1 MINITKR
8 ILIITEDE
16 KSSKIYFESFKKD
29 EKLKRQLASLEIKV
43 IHPKNHDPVGLV
55 SMAKELK
62 IKAKRERNPYDEIWI
77 ALDKDGHANIDKAIV
92 TAKDNKIQ
100 VALSVICFEY
110 WILLHFERT
119 TRPFTKCDDIIR
131 YIKSKYIPDYDK
143 KNNYYP
149 LLKDKIKTA
158 IENAKWLQNQVDD
171 DLNNGIKIQD
181 LAAYTNV
188 HCLVDKIINNEKAQ
202 HCN

>member
-8 ILIITEDE
+8 ILNITEDE

-29 EKLKRQLASLEIKV
+29 EKLKRQLSSLDIKV
-43 IHPKNHDPVGLV
+43 VHPKNHNPVGLV
-55 SMAKELK
+55 SKAKELK
-62 IKAKRERNPYDEIWI
+62 QKAKRERNSFDEVWI

-119 TRPFTKCDDIIR
+119 TRPF
-131 YIKSKYIPDYDK
+131 
-143 KNNYYP
+143 
-149 LLKDKIKTA
+149 
-158 IENAKWLQNQVDD
+158 
-171 DLNNGIKIQD
+171 LNGMK
-181 LAAYTNV
+181 
-188 HCLVDKIINNEKAQ
+188 
-202 HCN
+202 